1 LEAAEVMPANA
12 VMSDEMSIAEL
23 LPLLRNLS
31 RTEKLQIMQ
40 FLVQQLADEEALSL
54 QPGATYNVWS
64 PFNSHDAALKL
75 AALLEEDKQAND
87 G

>member
-1 LEAAEVMPANA
+1 
-12 VMSDEMSIAEL
+12 MSIAEL

>member
-1 LEAAEVMPANA
+1 MGSSYSFSA
-12 VMSDEMSIAEL
+12 EMSIAEL
-23 LPLLRNLS
+23 LPILQNLS
-31 RTEKLQIMQ
+31 RTEKLQIMK

-75 AALLEEDKQAND
+75 AALLEEDRQAND